1 MTHSLLLWLAFV
13 LAIGIVAAT
22 NPKRRQAIAFAIVAA
37 ATISIP
43 VAALS
48 YPSPWLP
55 SGPQTVLGARIDVGK
70 AIYVMLDG
78 SSSAGGEPR
87 LFVLPYSEQ
96 TAQQLQEAQD
106 GTADG
111 EGTVVM
117 TQGEDGSPG
126 FAEEGGGGRQEPKNA
141 EVPLL

>member
-1 MTHSLLLWLAFV
+1 MTQSLLLWLAFV
-13 LAIGIVAAT
+13 LATAIVAAA
-22 NPKRRQAIAFAIVAA
+22 NPRRRQAIAFAMVAA
-37 ATISIP
+37 ATIAIP

-55 SGPQTVLGARIDVGK
+55 SGQQTVLGARIDVGK

-78 SSSAGGEPR
+78 PEPR
-87 LFVLPYSEQ
+87 LFVLPYTEQ
-96 TAQQLQEAQD
+96 TAQQLQQAQD
-106 GTADG
+106 GAADG

-126 FAEEGGGGRQEPKNA
+126 FAEEEAGGRNPPKNA

>member
-1 MTHSLLLWLAFV
+1 MTLSLLLWMATV
-13 LAIGIVAAT
+13 IAIGIVAAI
-22 NPKRRQAIAFAIVAA
+22 NPNRRQAIAFAIIAA
-37 ATISIP
+37 ATIAIP

-55 SGPQTVLGARIDVGK
+55 SGPQTVLGVRVDVDK

-78 SSSAGGEPR
+78 PEPR
-87 LFVLPYSEQ
+87 LFVLPYTEQ
-96 TAQQLQEAQD
+96 AAQQLQQAQD
-106 GTADG
+106 GAADG
-111 EGTVVM
+111 EGRVVM

-126 FAEEGGGGRQEPKNA
+126 FAEEEAGGRNPPKNA

>member
-1 MTHSLLLWLAFV
+1 MTNSLLLWLATV
-13 LAIGIVAAT
+13 IAIGVVAAI
-22 NPKRRQAIAFAIVAA
+22 NPNRRQAMAFAVIAA
-37 ATISIP
+37 ATIAVP
-43 VAALS
+43 LAALS
-48 YPSPWLP
+48 YPSAWLP
-55 SGPQTVLGARIDVGK
+55 SGQQTVLGARIDVGK

-78 SSSAGGEPR
+78 PEPR

-111 EGTVVM
+111 EGTVVI

-126 FAEEGGGGRQEPKNA
+126 FAEEGGGRQEPKNA

>member
-1 MTHSLLLWLAFV
+1 MTLSILLWLATV
-13 LAIGIVAAT
+13 LAIGAVAWFGT
-22 NPKRRQAIAFAIVAA
+22 RKQAIAFAIVAA
-37 ATISIP
+37 ATIAIP

-55 SGPQTVLGARIDVGK
+55 SGPQAVLGVRVDVDK

-78 SSSAGGEPR
+78 PEPR
-87 LFVLPYSEQ
+87 LFVLPYTEQ
-96 TAQQLQEAQD
+96 AAQQLQQAQD
-106 GTADG
+106 GAADG
-111 EGTVVM
+111 EGRVVM

-126 FAEEGGGGRQEPKNA
+126 FAEEEAEGRNPPKNA

>member
-1 MTHSLLLWLAFV
+1 MTQALLLWLATV
-13 LAIGIVAAT
+13 IAIGVVAAT
-22 NPKRRQAIAFAIVAA
+22 NPKRRQAIAFSVIAA
-37 ATISIP
+37 ATIAVP
-43 VAALS
+43 LAALS
-48 YPSPWLP
+48 YPSSWLP
-55 SGPQTVLGARIDVGK
+55 SGPQTVLGVRVDVDK

-78 SSSAGGEPR
+78 PQPR

-126 FAEEGGGGRQEPKNA
+126 FAEGGAGGRQEPKNA